1 MLQKGN
7 GFEEFRPLAQGLA
20 IGIAFAHGEAEE
32 QSDLAMFEHET
43 VGSSETVIYPAAFAG
58 RVSASVMGPSS
69 RLTGSANIS
78 STVQFDLQGKSA
90 MPGSDELTDKKIE
103 VAEAHTD
110 IKIARM
116 EGKLDL
122 VVSKIDGI
130 NSRLDD
136 VRHDYLATRAN
147 IWVVGLGLA
156 VLIVGVAALFPVFF
170 GVGTQLR
177 DIIDKAIDAH
187 ISSTTPV
194 PPRR

>member
-1 MLQKGN
+1 MN
-7 GFEEFRPLAQGLA
+7 PANVANDNYGFPA
-20 IGIAFAHGEAEE
+20 
-32 QSDLAMFEHET
+32 S
-43 VGSSETVIYPAAFAG
+43 GSSAALPPSGSLSYQLSGPGQSSEMATPRAAFFDVG
-58 RVSASVMGPSS
+58 
-69 RLTGSANIS
+69 
-78 STVQFDLQGKSA
+78 QFDQQSNVAQINLQRKSP
-90 MPGSDELTDKKIE
+90 MPSSDELTDKKIE
-103 VAEAHTD
+103 VAEARTD
-110 IKIARM
+110 TKIARM

-136 VRHDYLATRAN
+136 VRHDYRATRAN
-147 IWVVGLGLA
+147 IWAVGLGLA

-170 GVGTQLR
+170 SVGTQMR

>member
-1 MLQKGN
+1 M
-7 GFEEFRPLAQGLA
+7 FRGRV
-20 IGIAFAHGEAEE
+20 
-32 QSDLAMFEHET
+32 EHET

-58 RVSASVMGPSS
+58 RVSASVMDPSS
-69 RLTGSANIS
+69 QLTGSANTS
-78 STVQFDLQGKSA
+78 STVQFGLQRKSA
-90 MPGSDELTDKKIE
+90 MPGSDELTYKKIE
-103 VAEAHTD
+103 VAEARTD
-110 IKIARM
+110 TKIARM

-156 VLIVGVAALFPVFF
+156 VLIVGAAALFPVFF
-170 GVGTQLR
+170 GVGTQMR